1 MDNFSVMKESSNDL
15 GKTSK
20 LISRFRID
28 KKNSEMED
36 INIFETNF
44 KSYCTLIDAKQTEI
58 KQGLEVFEAEI
69 RSKY

>member
-1 MDNFSVMKESSNDL
+1 MFRVVTIDNFDSMKESAAEL
-15 GKTSK
+15 GKMSK

-44 KSYCTLIDAKQTEI
+44 KRK
-58 KQGLEVFEAEI
+58 V
-69 RSKY
+69 